1 MGRPTTSDNP
11 EYARLKERVDALK
24 KQKQISDFLHKKRV
38 LEAVRDAIYAGLS
51 DYGVGRATGV
61 TQHKYLRK
69 LIEEATK
76 GEQNG

>member
-24 KQKQISDFLHKKRV
+24 KQKQMSDFLHKKRV

-69 LIEEATK
+69 MIEEATA
-76 GEQNG
+76 GGAE

>member
-11 EYARLKERVDALK
+11 EYGRLKERVDALK
-24 KQKQISDFLHKKRV
+24 KQKQMSDYLHKKRI
-38 LEAVRDAIYAGLS
+38 LEAVRDAVFAGLS

-69 LIEEATK
+69 MIEEATK
-76 GEQNG
+76 GGEE